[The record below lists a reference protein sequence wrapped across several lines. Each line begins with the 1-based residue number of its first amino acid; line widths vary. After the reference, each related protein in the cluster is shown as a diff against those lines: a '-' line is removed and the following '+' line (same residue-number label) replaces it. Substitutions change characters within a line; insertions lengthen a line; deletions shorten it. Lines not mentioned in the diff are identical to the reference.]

1 MQHYKV
7 KLFYFPKSNN
17 KIESL
22 KIDEF
27 KKNNTVLKLKHIKT
41 AGYEEK
47 IIKAFY
53 IPKEKKDS
61 QNPTNDHPMF

>member
-1 MQHYKV
+1 MQYYKV

-22 KIDEF
+22 KLEEF

-41 AGYEEK
+41 AGCEEK
-47 IIKAFY
+47 VIKVFY
-53 IPKEKKDS
+53 VPKEKDS
-61 QNPTNDHPMF
+61 QNPTNDHPVF